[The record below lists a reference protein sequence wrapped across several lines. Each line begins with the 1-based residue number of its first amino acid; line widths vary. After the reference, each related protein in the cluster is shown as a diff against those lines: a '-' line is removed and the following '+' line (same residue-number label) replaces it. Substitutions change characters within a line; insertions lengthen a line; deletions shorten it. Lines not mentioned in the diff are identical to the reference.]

1 VLPRFCTVCQRSS
14 HVKVG
19 VRAGAPTSRI
29 QDHHWLPP
37 VAQACR
43 WPLLLSASA
52 CNTARSSK
60 APGIVQLR
68 APAAVRRQ
76 TDSGACYGAR
86 TAGLRGGPTPRAP
99 SKHGAGEKT
108 AEKSPT
114 QRHSLSQRLRTE
126 VSTRAVY
133 VCITTT
139 RNEAPTYRNTEQ
151 TNARHLPTVRTEQ
164 TSHGSGHQRSTL
176 DPLAQLCVQPHC
188 HRLHPISKI

>member
-1 VLPRFCTVCQRSS
+1 MLPRFCTVCQRSS

-29 QDHHWLPP
+29 QDHHRLPQ

-60 APGIVQLR
+60 APSIVQLR

-99 SKHGAGEKT
+99 SMARGKKHLRNRLRLT
-108 AEKSPT
+108 VSV
-114 QRHSLSQRLRTE
+114 RHSA
-126 VSTRAVY
+126 RAYPRGV
-133 VCITTT
+133 
-139 RNEAPTYRNTEQ
+139 
-151 TNARHLPTVRTEQ
+151 
-164 TSHGSGHQRSTL
+164 SGH
-176 DPLAQLCVQPHC
+176 DPRPRPAPRRPAPAAGP
-188 HRLHPISKI
+188 RLHPISKRSKNCLKIVVSTVLYI

>member
-1 VLPRFCTVCQRSS
+1 MLPRFCTVCQRSS

-29 QDHHWLPP
+29 QDHHRLPQ

-52 CNTARSSK
+52 CNNARSSK
-60 APGIVQLR
+60 APRIIQLR

-99 SKHGAGEKT
+99 SMAERGARGPTAGWLKGEIQRRDV
-108 AEKSPT
+108 AREKKYQAAMEKYQAAIGFSMPIGANFKPCV
-114 QRHSLSQRLRTE
+114 HCE
-126 VSTRAVY
+126 VLL
-133 VCITTT
+133 
-139 RNEAPTYRNTEQ
+139 Q
-151 TNARHLPTVRTEQ
+151 TLTLTLAR
-164 TSHGSGHQRSTL
+164 
-176 DPLAQLCVQPHC
+176 D
-188 HRLHPISKI
+188 